1 MKYLLKEYVKSYG
14 KEKWTYA
21 SYQNYT
27 GLIRNYIV
35 PIIGDMKL
43 SDITVFIL
51 EKYYQDLLTVKGAVN
66 PMTGKALNEY
76 VTPATVRKVHQLLRS
91 CFNQAVKWGLMEK
104 NPANQATLPRN
115 RTKKREIWDAE
126 TLFKAISLCKSDT
139 LRLAL
144 NLSFSCSLRMGEML
158 GLTWDCVDI
167 SEEAE
172 KKNSEYVYI
181 NKEIQRVGKAAI
193 DELDERDIILRF
205 PSVRPNSTT
214 VLVMKT
220 PKTESSVRKVYIPKT
235 VARMLRDWKAAQE
248 EMKEILGSS
257 YQDYNLV
264 FASDY
269 GTPMEGARI
278 RRDLNKLIKENDL
291 PPIVFHSM
299 RHASITYKLKLSG
312 GDIKSVQGDSG
323 HAQAKMVEDVYSHIL
338 DEDRKTNA
346 ERFEEQFYSG
356 KGRLAE
362 NKNTA
367 QVPDGID
374 PAILQALQDP
384 DTAQMLVKL
393 VKSLSAGKEFDD

>member
-1 MKYLLKEYVKSYG
+1 
-14 KEKWTYA
+14 
-21 SYQNYT
+21 
-27 GLIRNYIV
+27 
-35 PIIGDMKL
+35 
-43 SDITVFIL
+43 
-51 EKYYQDLLTVKGAVN
+51 
-66 PMTGKALNEY
+66 
-76 VTPATVRKVHQLLRS
+76 
-91 CFNQAVKWGLMEK
+91 
-104 NPANQATLPRN
+104 
-115 RTKKREIWDAE
+115 
-126 TLFKAISLCKSDT
+126 
-139 LRLAL
+139 
-144 NLSFSCSLRMGEML
+144 
-158 GLTWDCVDI
+158 
-167 SEEAE
+167 
-172 KKNSEYVYI
+172 
-181 NKEIQRVGKAAI
+181 
-193 DELDERDIILRF
+193 
-205 PSVRPNSTT
+205 
-214 VLVMKT
+214 
-220 PKTESSVRKVYIPKT
+220 
-235 VARMLRDWKAAQE
+235 
-248 EMKEILGSS
+248 MKEILGSS

-323 HAQAKMVEDVYSHIL
+323 HAQAKMVE
-338 DEDRKTNA
+338 
-346 ERFEEQFYSG
+346 QFYSG